1 MALEVAEQAVA
12 REDMVWLEV
21 ALLEMEGE
29 GDASAGKSTV
39 RAFAEMSRNASMAPA
54 MHSS

>member
-12 REDMVWLEV
+12 REDVVWLEV

-29 GDASAGKSTV
+29 G
-39 RAFAEMSRNASMAPA
+39 E
-54 MHSS
+54 